1 MFRRK
6 YPLWKRYWKTKYSK
20 QNKGKNNPW
29 LVVIDQTLSSAT
41 QWWYDGYM
49 NEVYMVT
56 ETEYDMTHSS
66 SLMWLLQLAKDRVID
81 NRYQW
86 WDSVQCRSLNRP
98 ISQVVESWLYWSLF
112 TTEGL
117 VIKCHRKGCMF
128 YVYVLSWLQ
137 GLNQHHYWKT
147 SRSDLWLT
155 GPSHIILCQF
165 IANKYASRPIT
176 MTSKDCTR

>member
-1 MFRRK
+1 MKEVLKNQIF
-6 YPLWKRYWKTKYSK
+6 KTKQRKK
-20 QNKGKNNPW
+20 QP
-29 LVVIDQTLSSAT
+29 LVGGHWPDCVIGHAMMV
-41 QWWYDGYM
+41 WWVHEWGIHGDRDR
-49 NEVYMVT
+49 VWH
-56 ETEYDMTHSS
+56 DSHSS
-66 SLMWLLQLAKDRVID
+66 SLMWLLQLAKDQVID

-112 TTEGL
+112 TIEGL

-128 YVYVLSWLQ
+128 YVHVLSWLQ

-165 IANKYASRPIT
+165 IANKYASRPVT